1 MDPAYTR
8 TPPHPSY
15 PAFEVTVR
23 APETGP
29 DEMATGYLY
38 VLADGEGAIRYAGS
52 TGDMRRRE
60 SLHRTD
66 HRDSSPLRRHLM
78 ANGGYG
84 NGWCMHLY
92 AVVRYDPVRC
102 KDALTRAEDDALHAL
117 RAAGHELLNVNVA
130 RRTGAAA
137 DAQRAWRERHG
148 QGTPDSYMAS
158 YCREWRRQRAEAAA
172 EAAAA
177 QAPA

>member
-1 MDPAYTR
+1 
-8 TPPHPSY
+8 
-15 PAFEVTVR
+15 
-23 APETGP
+23 
-29 DEMATGYLY
+29 MATGYLY
-38 VLADGEGAIRYAGS
+38 VLADGGGAIRYAGS

-60 SLHRTD
+60 SLHRAD

-117 RAAGHELLNVNVA
+117 RAAGHELLNANAA
-130 RRTGAAA
+130 RRTG
-137 DAQRAWRERHG
+137 R
-148 QGTPDSYMAS
+148 
-158 YCREWRRQRAEAAA
+158 
-172 EAAAA
+172 
-177 QAPA
+177 

>member
-1 MDPAYTR
+1 MNIG
-8 TPPHPSY
+8 H
-15 PAFEVTVR
+15 
-23 APETGP
+23 
-29 DEMATGYLY
+29 LY

-117 RAAGHELLNVNVA
+117 RD
-130 RRTGAAA
+130 
-137 DAQRAWRERHG
+137 DALQ
-148 QGTPDSYMAS
+148 
-158 YCREWRRQRAEAAA
+158 
-172 EAAAA
+172 
-177 QAPA
+177 